1 MSLKTSVF
9 CLTHTNCTFMHL
21 CYLYLLLIFQRY
33 IISQR
38 SSYIHGIS
46 FCTKRKFYSKPE
58 REREKKKRKCNA
70 FHVIWILVNEK
81 NVRHG
86 QRECMRAEPHDDV
99 TQFAIGF
106 KINLVF
112 NEAKSH
118 RTITNSKKYN
128 QHYSARECAI
138 LFYLLN
144 VNRSHFLN
152 TKINIRWPT
161 KMLFQMSD
169 RNVKTINIDCFVV

>member
-1 MSLKTSVF
+1 M
-9 CLTHTNCTFMHL
+9 
-21 CYLYLLLIFQRY
+21 
-33 IISQR
+33 
-38 SSYIHGIS
+38 
-46 FCTKRKFYSKPE
+46 
-58 REREKKKRKCNA
+58 
-70 FHVIWILVNEK
+70 NEK

-144 VNRSHFLN
+144 VNRPHFLN
-152 TKINIRWPT
+152 TKINIRWPS